1 MEKKKK
7 GYDVMQVGILPIA
20 NVWLAYSQSGS
31 IGKFIVIGQVI
42 FSMWVWCVMLDRRV
56 ELKREAAVLR
66 RFRAAF
72 SKSRHILDIYLGPNP
87 RLGGDAMSAIY
98 RAACDKIAS
107 LLPSVGTTPVAHL
120 SAGRR
125 ELVKA
130 TLEEALSSET
140 LRIERNMWVLALGAS
155 VAPLIGLFGTVLGIM
170 EAFQAMA
177 AAGSALLADVA
188 PGLSS
193 ALLTTV
199 VGLVV
204 AIPSSVG
211 YSMILERIRA
221 ANAMLDAFA
230 DEFLA
235 RLALEMGADEE

>member
-1 MEKKKK
+1 MPF
-7 GYDVMQVGILPIA
+7 YIPIA
-20 NVWLAYSQSGS
+20 NAWLAYSQSNG
-31 IGKFIVIGQVI
+31 IGKGIVLGQLVL
-42 FSMWVWCVMLDRRV
+42 SMWVWFVMLERAY
-56 ELKREAAVLR
+56 ELKHEKVGMAMFREK
-66 RFRAAF
+66 F
-72 SKSRHILDIYLGPNP
+72 SKSRHLLDIYLGPRP
-87 RLGGDAMSAIY
+87 HYGGGAMAVMY
-98 RAACDKIAS
+98 RKACDRIAS
-107 LLPSVGTTPVAHL
+107 LLPQVGGAPSMSARL
-120 SAGRR
+120 SEGRR

-130 TLEEALSSET
+130 ALEESLSKET

-170 EAFQAMA
+170 QAFQAMGA
-177 AAGSALLADVA
+177 TGSALLSDVA

-221 ANAMLDAFA
+221 INVMLDAFA
-230 DEFLA
+230 DEFLG
-235 RLALEMGADEE
+235 RLTLEMGSVEE

>member
-1 MEKKKK
+1 MHFN
-7 GYDVMQVGILPIA
+7 IPIA
-20 NVWLAYSQSGS
+20 NVWLAYAQSGG
-31 IGKFIVIGQVI
+31 IGKGIVILQLVL
-42 FSMWVWCVMLDRRV
+42 SMWVWFVMLERAYEIKHERAILV
-56 ELKREAAVLR
+56 
-66 RFRAAF
+66 RFRTAF
-72 SKSRHILDIYLGPNP
+72 SKSRHILDIYLGP
-87 RLGGDAMSAIY
+87 RSKLGGDAMSAMY

-107 LLPSVGTTPVAHL
+107 LLPSTDAVSAAHL

-130 TLEEALSSET
+130 ALEEALSAET
-140 LRIERNMWVLALGAS
+140 LRIERNLWVLALGAS

-170 EAFQAMA
+170 QAFQAMA

-221 ANAMLDAFA
+221 VNVMLDAFA
-230 DEFLA
+230 DEFLG
-235 RLALEMGADEE
+235 RLAVEMGSDVE